1 MEAATCAPGYQYDA
15 GLCYKKCR
23 TGFTGVGPVCWG
35 QAPTLQGKKWVECGM
50 GASTDDV
57 TCGLIMKDQIL
68 GPLEVVA
75 WVASAG
81 STGGAS
87 SSARAAQTAAKAGGK
102 LQALKNAAKKVKT
115 AVVDNPIVK
124 KSMDT
129 YNKVKNIEEVK
140 RAEQAAAT
148 IKAADKAIN
157 AKSPTDAIR
166 AAAELAATTG
176 LDGGSGIA
184 ATVAAFAYDTCDTL
198 F

>member
-1 MEAATCAPGYQYDA
+1 
-15 GLCYKKCR
+15 
-23 TGFTGVGPVCWG
+23 
-35 QAPTLQGKKWVECGM
+35 M
-50 GASTDDV
+50 GAATDDV

-87 SSARAAQTAAKAGGK
+87 SAARAAQTAAKAGGK